1 MQMKCQNE
9 VVNKQHATGTRLEG
23 FHAQFKQVPK
33 SENHKTIPAFIG
45 CRCIVGH
52 QCCDLRNNFRIMD
65 NNRKLNCL
73 STNMKQELSLVQQ
86 NIENMSS
93 CRFAQSHPIGN
104 MAANSQLAKSRLFR
118 FHLMKDYSPFS
129 SCRRRLDFS
138 TVNQSD
144 FYNIKQEPTVSVAR
158 RNERERN
165 RVKLINMTFATL
177 REHLPYSTEN
187 NKSKK
192 MSKVDTLKAAIDYIR
207 YLQTLVDDH
216 DAVSAVLTNNCNID
230 SCVTFSL
237 PTTQSPLTSPTTT
250 GASSDSSF
258 DGLSAEEE
266 DLLDFASWF

>member
-1 MQMKCQNE
+1 
-9 VVNKQHATGTRLEG
+9 
-23 FHAQFKQVPK
+23 
-33 SENHKTIPAFIG
+33 
-45 CRCIVGH
+45 
-52 QCCDLRNNFRIMD
+52 MD
-65 NNRKLNCL
+65 SNRRFNSL
-73 STNMKQELSLVQQ
+73 SPSVKQEFSLGQP
-86 NIENMSS
+86 NIENMAS

-104 MAANSQLAKSRLFR
+104 MASSNNLAKTRLFR

-129 SCRRRLDFS
+129 HCRRRLDFS

-177 REHLPYSTEN
+177 REHLPYTSEN
-187 NKSKK
+187 SKSKK

-216 DAVSAVLTNNCNID
+216 DAVNAVLTNNCNID
-230 SCVTFSL
+230 SCVTFTL
-237 PTTQSPLTSPTTT
+237 PSTPSPQTSPTTT
-250 GASSDSSF
+250 SALSDSSF

-266 DLLDFASWF
+266 ELLDFASWF

>member
-1 MQMKCQNE
+1 
-9 VVNKQHATGTRLEG
+9 
-23 FHAQFKQVPK
+23 
-33 SENHKTIPAFIG
+33 
-45 CRCIVGH
+45 
-52 QCCDLRNNFRIMD
+52 MD
-65 NNRKLNCL
+65 
-73 STNMKQELSLVQQ
+73 TNVKFNSSPTVKQEFPKGQT
-86 NIENMSS
+86 NIENLSS

-104 MAANSQLAKSRLFR
+104 MTSSSNIAKTRLFR
-118 FHLMKDYSPFS
+118 FHLMKEYSQFS

-177 REHLPYSTEN
+177 REHLPYSSDN
-187 NKSKK
+187 SKSKK

-216 DAVSAVLTNNCNID
+216 DAVNAVLNNNCTID
-230 SCVTFSL
+230 SCVSFSL
-237 PTTQSPLTSPTTT
+237 PTTPSPHTSPTATNV
-250 GASSDSSF
+250 SSDSSF
-258 DGLSAEEE
+258 DGLTAEEE